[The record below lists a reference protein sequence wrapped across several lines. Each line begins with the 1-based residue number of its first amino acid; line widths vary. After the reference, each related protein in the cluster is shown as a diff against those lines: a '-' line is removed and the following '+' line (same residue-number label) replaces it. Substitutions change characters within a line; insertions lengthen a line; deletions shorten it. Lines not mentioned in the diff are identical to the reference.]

1 MPSGWVSH
9 RLGGSPKCISAL
21 SLPSGT
27 VGAPSKPDNDATRG
41 RTRPTVPPPDP
52 AAMGTWKFFRASV
65 DGRPVFKKEFD
76 KLPDQARAALIVLM
90 QRYLVGD
97 LAAGSIKPIR
107 GDILEL
113 RWHEANNHF
122 RVLFFRWGPA
132 SRSADSVLQE
142 PAEDSQD
149 EDRDGPG
156 PAENLEKSL
165 RRHPT
170 DLNNAQ
176 PLLRG

>member
-1 MPSGWVSH
+1 
-9 RLGGSPKCISAL
+9 
-21 SLPSGT
+21 
-27 VGAPSKPDNDATRG
+27 
-41 RTRPTVPPPDP
+41 
-52 AAMGTWKFFRASV
+52 MGTWKFFRASV

-122 RVLFFRWGPA
+122 RVLFFRWGQHPVA
-132 SRSADSVLQE
+132 LTAFYKNQQKT
-142 PAEDSQD
+142 PKTKY
-149 EDRDGPG
+149 RDGPG

>member
-90 QRYLVGD
+90 QRYLVGASPQGASNRFVATFWSCD
-97 LAAGSIKPIR
+97 GMRRTTTSGYCSSAGASIP
-107 GDILEL
+107 
-113 RWHEANNHF
+113 
-122 RVLFFRWGPA
+122 
-132 SRSADSVLQE
+132 
-142 PAEDSQD
+142 
-149 EDRDGPG
+149 
-156 PAENLEKSL
+156 
-165 RRHPT
+165 
-170 DLNNAQ
+170 
-176 PLLRG
+176 

>member
-1 MPSGWVSH
+1 MGV
-9 RLGGSPKCISAL
+9 
-21 SLPSGT
+21 
-27 VGAPSKPDNDATRG
+27 APSRRVAQVHKCFVAALRYRRSPVQAGQRRHSRQDKTNCAA
-41 RTRPTVPPPDP
+41 PDP

-122 RVLFFRWGPA
+122 RVLFFRWGQHPVA
-132 SRSADSVLQE
+132 LTAFYKNQQKTPKTKIETAL
-142 PAEDSQD
+142 
-149 EDRDGPG
+149 DRQKIWK
-156 PAENLEKSL
+156 KSL

>member
-107 GDILEL
+107 GDILCDGM
-113 RWHEANNHF
+113 RRTTTSGYCSSA
-122 RVLFFRWGPA
+122 GA
-132 SRSADSVLQE
+132 SI
-142 PAEDSQD
+142 P
-149 EDRDGPG
+149 
-156 PAENLEKSL
+156 
-165 RRHPT
+165 
-170 DLNNAQ
+170 
-176 PLLRG
+176 

>member
-9 RLGGSPKCISAL
+9 PLGGSPKCISAL

-122 RVLFFRWGPA
+122 RVLFFRWGQHPVA
-132 SRSADSVLQE
+132 LTAFYKNQQKTPKTKIETAL
-142 PAEDSQD
+142 
-149 EDRDGPG
+149 DRQKIWKRAFGDTP
-156 PAENLEKSL
+156 PI
-165 RRHPT
+165 
-170 DLNNAQ
+170 
-176 PLLRG
+176 

>member
-1 MPSGWVSH
+1 
-9 RLGGSPKCISAL
+9 
-21 SLPSGT
+21 
-27 VGAPSKPDNDATRG
+27 
-41 RTRPTVPPPDP
+41 
-52 AAMGTWKFFRASV
+52 MGTWKFFRASV

-122 RVLFFRWGPA
+122 RVLFFRWGQHPVA
-132 SRSADSVLQE
+132 LTAFYKT
-142 PAEDSQD
+142 AEDSQD

>member
-1 MPSGWVSH
+1 
-9 RLGGSPKCISAL
+9 
-21 SLPSGT
+21 
-27 VGAPSKPDNDATRG
+27 
-41 RTRPTVPPPDP
+41 
-52 AAMGTWKFFRASV
+52 MGTWKFFRASV

-122 RVLFFRWGPA
+122 RVLFFRWGQHPVA
-132 SRSADSVLQE
+132 LTAFYKNQQKTPKTKIETALDRQKIWKEPSAT
-142 PAEDSQD
+142 
-149 EDRDGPG
+149 
-156 PAENLEKSL
+156 
-165 RRHPT
+165 PT

>member
-27 VGAPSKPDNDATRG
+27 VGAPSAGQRRHSRQDKTNCAA
-41 RTRPTVPPPDP
+41 PDP

-122 RVLFFRWGPA
+122 RVLFFRWGQHPVA
-132 SRSADSVLQE
+132 LTAFYKNQQKTPKTKIETAL
-142 PAEDSQD
+142 
-149 EDRDGPG
+149 DRQKIWKRAFGDTP
-156 PAENLEKSL
+156 PI
-165 RRHPT
+165 
-170 DLNNAQ
+170 
-176 PLLRG
+176 

>member
-1 MPSGWVSH
+1 
-9 RLGGSPKCISAL
+9 
-21 SLPSGT
+21 
-27 VGAPSKPDNDATRG
+27 
-41 RTRPTVPPPDP
+41 
-52 AAMGTWKFFRASV
+52 MGTWKFFRASV

-122 RVLFFRWGPA
+122 RVLFFRWGQHPVA
-132 SRSADSVLQE
+132 LTAFYKNQQKTPKTKIE
-142 PAEDSQD
+142 TA
-149 EDRDGPG
+149 PG